1 MRAPRTL
8 VLASA
13 LASVVAVLG
22 AGPPSARA
30 QAEDL
35 DDVEPAELAP
45 RADGAATEAEPEPAS
60 AAQPDSAAP
69 ATSAARPPKPSGAGE
84 LTFGGRVF
92 ARATAFDTDD
102 TPWTG
107 GLELASVRLGAS
119 YRWKKKLRA
128 KVVLEAAGK
137 VSVRDALL
145 SLDGPRGLE
154 LTVGRFKVPVS
165 AIERAS
171 AWVLPSIDRGAVA
184 EVLEDG
190 LALTGRRDGVELRWQ
205 RKKRGPAVLA
215 TVSQSVATT
224 GDAAAR
230 PLSDGAGLSA
240 ALRGELALG
249 RSARLGAVVSSREVN
264 YVSDVGRYWAA
275 GLDAEVDLS
284 ERGLGLRAW
293 LDVLVGQSHLAA
305 ASADDPTSFLAS
317 QAIAGYKL
325 GGATRSDFYL
335 EPYALAAYLNPD
347 LDHRTDHVLDT
358 SVGLAGG
365 RWQRWRVQL
374 QGSRVATWS
383 RRPAGLLGFG
393 ADLNDRLAV
402 SLQLG
407 AAF

>member
-1 MRAPRTL
+1 MKGHL
-8 VLASA
+8 HLALLAAVAA
-13 LASVVAVLG
+13 LAASTE
-22 AGPPSARA
+22 ARA

-35 DDVEPAELAP
+35 DDVEPAVLAP
-45 RADGAATEAEPEPAS
+45 GKDPAEEP
-60 AAQPDSAAP
+60 AAP
-69 ATSAARPPKPSGAGE
+69 AKSEPGASEPGAGAGRAASASSQASGEANVGSGE

-102 TPWTG
+102 VPWTG
-107 GLELASVRLGAS
+107 GLELASVRLGAR

-128 KVVLEAAGK
+128 KVVLEASGK

-145 SLDGPRGLE
+145 ELDGPRGLE
-154 LTVGRFKVPVS
+154 LSIGRFKGPVS

-171 AWVLPSIDRGAVA
+171 AWILPSIDRGAVA
-184 EVLEDG
+184 EILEDG

-230 PLSDGAGLSA
+230 PLSEGAGLAA
-240 ALRGELALG
+240 ALRGELSLG
-249 RSARLGAVVSSREVN
+249 RRARIGAVVSNREVN

-275 GLDAEVDLS
+275 GLDAEIDLG
-284 ERGLGLRAW
+284 ERLGLRAW
-293 LDVLVGQSHLAA
+293 IDVLAGQSHLGAT
-305 ASADDPTSFLAS
+305 SADAPTTFFAS
-317 QAIAGYKL
+317 QAIAGKTF
-325 GGATRSDFYL
+325 GGATRGAFYL
-335 EPYALAAYLNPD
+335 EPYVLAAYLNPD
-347 LDHRTDHVLDT
+347 VEHRLDHVLDT

-365 RWQRWRVQL
+365 RWQRWRLQL

-393 ADLNDRLAV
+393 ADLNDKLAV

>member
-1 MRAPRTL
+1 MKMRL
-8 VLASA
+8 SLLAA
-13 LASVVAVLG
+13 LG
-22 AGPPSARA
+22 ALGVSAEARA

-35 DDVEPAELAP
+35 DDVEPAVLAP
-45 RADGAATEAEPEPAS
+45 SAAASETEPEAVLAPTASGPDASEPAPRPRS
-60 AAQPDSAAP
+60 AVSAG
-69 ATSAARPPKPSGAGE
+69 SGE

-102 TPWTG
+102 VPWTG
-107 GLELASVRLGAS
+107 QLELASVRLGAR

-137 VSVRDALL
+137 VSLRDALIE
-145 SLDGPRGLE
+145 LDGPSGLE
-154 LTVGRFKVPVS
+154 LAVGRFKGPVS

-171 AWVLPSIDRGAVA
+171 AWLLPSIDRGAVA
-184 EVLEDG
+184 EVLDDG
-190 LALTGRRDGVELRWQ
+190 LSLTGRREGVELRWQ

-230 PLSDGAGLSA
+230 PLSDGAGLAA
-240 ALRGELALG
+240 ALRGEVSLG
-249 RSARLGAVVSSREVN
+249 RVARIGAVVSNREVN
-264 YVSDVGRYWAA
+264 YVSDVSRYWAA
-275 GLDAEVDLS
+275 GLDAELDLG

-293 LDVLVGQSHLAA
+293 IDVLAGQSHLGA
-305 ASADDPTSFLAS
+305 ASADYPTTFFAS

-325 GGATRSDFYL
+325 GGAKRGAFYL
-335 EPYALAAYLNPD
+335 EPYVLAAYLNPD
-347 LDHRTDHVLDT
+347 VEHRLDHVLDT
-358 SVGLAGG
+358 SVGVTGG
-365 RWQRWRVQL
+365 LWQRWRVQL

>member
-1 MRAPRTL
+1 MMARRSLA
-8 VLASA
+8 LASA
-13 LASVVAVLG
+13 VGALLASA
-22 AGPPSARA
+22 ADARA

-35 DDVEPAELAP
+35 DDVEPAGLAS
-45 RADGAATEAEPEPAS
+45 GKEPEELEPTSPMAPAASAPAASAPAPAS
-60 AAQPDSAAP
+60 
-69 ATSAARPPKPSGAGE
+69 SGSGE

-92 ARATAFDTDD
+92 ARASAFDTDD
-102 TPWTG
+102 VPWTG
-107 GLELASVRLGAS
+107 QLELASVRLGAR

-128 KVVLEAAGK
+128 KVVLEASGK

-145 SLDGPRGLE
+145 ELDGPSGLE
-154 LTVGRFKVPVS
+154 LSIGRFKGPVS

-171 AWVLPSIDRGAVA
+171 AWILPSIDRGAVA
-184 EVLEDG
+184 EVLEEG
-190 LALTGRRDGVELRWQ
+190 LALTGRRDGLELRWQ

-215 TVSQSVATT
+215 VVSQSVATT

-230 PLSDGAGLSA
+230 PLSEGAGLSA
-240 ALRGELALG
+240 ALRGEVSLG
-249 RSARLGAVVSSREVN
+249 SVARIGAVVSNREVN

-275 GLDAEVDLS
+275 GLDAELDLS

-293 LDVLVGQSHLAA
+293 IDVLAGQSHLAA
-305 ASADDPTSFLAS
+305 ASAEDPTSFFAS

-335 EPYALAAYLNPD
+335 EPYVLAAYLNPD
-347 LDHRTDHVLDT
+347 LEHRLDHVLDT

-383 RRPAGLLGFG
+383 QRPAGLLGFG
-393 ADLNDRLAV
+393 TDLNDKLAV

>member
-1 MRAPRTL
+1 MRARRWL
-8 VLASA
+8 A
-13 LASVVAVLG
+13 LALAVGALG
-22 AGPPSARA
+22 AGAAEVQA

-45 RADGAATEAEPEPAS
+45 AADAPRPTSPSSAPDASRLEVPPAS
-60 AAQPDSAAP
+60 AS
-69 ATSAARPPKPSGAGE
+69 RAGE

-92 ARATAFDTDD
+92 VRATASDTDD

-107 GLELASVRLGAS
+107 ELALASVRLGAR

-145 SLDGPRGLE
+145 TLDGPRGLE
-154 LTVGRFKVPVS
+154 VTIGRFKGPVS

-171 AWVLPSIDRGAVA
+171 AWILPSIDRGAVA

-190 LALTGRRDGVELRWQ
+190 LSLTGRRDGVELRWQ

-224 GDAAAR
+224 GDASAR

-249 RSARLGAVVSSREVN
+249 PTLRLGAVVSSREVN

-275 GLDAEVDLS
+275 GLDAELDLG

-293 LDVLVGQSHLAA
+293 IDVLAGQSHLAA
-305 ASADDPTSFLAS
+305 AGPDDPTSFFVS

-325 GGATRSDFYL
+325 GGAKRGQRYL
-335 EPYALAAYLNPD
+335 EPYALGAYLNPD
-347 LDHRTDHVLDT
+347 LAHRTDHVLDT
-358 SVGLAGG
+358 SVGVAGG
-365 RWQRWRVQL
+365 LWQRWRLQL

-393 ADLNDRLAV
+393 ADLNDRVVV
-402 SLQLG
+402 SLQVS

>member
-1 MRAPRTL
+1 MRRRGYLSLFAAVGAL
-8 VLASA
+8 AASA
-13 LASVVAVLG
+13 E
-22 AGPPSARA
+22 ARA

-35 DDVEPAELAP
+35 DDVEPAVLAP
-45 RADGAATEAEPEPAS
+45 GDAPVEAKPE
-60 AAQPDSAAP
+60 AAP
-69 ATSAARPPKPSGAGE
+69 APSAGEPAASDTASRPGSGVSTGSGE

-102 TPWTG
+102 IPWTG
-107 GLELASVRLGAS
+107 QLELSSVRLGAR

-128 KVVLEAAGK
+128 KIVLEAAGK
-137 VSVRDALL
+137 VSLRDALL
-145 SLDGPRGLE
+145 ELDGPSGLE
-154 LTVGRFKVPVS
+154 LSIGRFKGPVS
-165 AIERAS
+165 ALERTS
-171 AWVLPSIDRGAVA
+171 AWILPSIDRGAVA
-184 EVLEDG
+184 DVLEDG

-205 RKKRGPAVLA
+205 RKKRGPALLA

-230 PLSDGAGLSA
+230 PLSEGAGLAA
-240 ALRGELALG
+240 ALRGEVSIG
-249 RSARLGAVVSSREVN
+249 RVARIGAVVSNREVN

-275 GLDAEVDLS
+275 GLDAEIDLG

-293 LDVLVGQSHLAA
+293 VDVLAGQSHLGA
-305 ASADDPTSFLAS
+305 ASADDPTTFFAS

-325 GGATRSDFYL
+325 GGATRSSFYL
-335 EPYALAAYLNPD
+335 EPYVLAAYLNPD
-347 LDHRTDHVLDT
+347 VEHRLDHVLDT

-365 RWQRWRVQL
+365 LWQRWRVQL

-393 ADLNDRLAV
+393 ADLNDKLAV